1 MRDVN
6 IFFIL
11 DKIEVFKFDMIQRS
25 FQLMS
30 SIPNENDKT
39 DMMCISFSLQRSI
52 MFIGHKSGVISAF
65 SPDSTTILKFQGC
78 MKIHDEVNKF

>member
-1 MRDVN
+1 
-6 IFFIL
+6 
-11 DKIEVFKFDMIQRS
+11 MIQKS
-25 FQLMS
+25 FLMIN

-78 MKIHDEVNKF
+78 MKIHDGVNKF